1 MIYYLVILW
10 LLVFFIFLAVSI
22 AADSSILGIISGIW
36 LLLLGLAII
45 VSGIQ
50 VQSGMEIN
58 MDGSTTTYEY
68 QYDDA
73 TLPYSTYSFVWGI
86 ILILSS
92 MYIVYANGE
101 NIA

>member
-1 MIYYLVILW
+1 MIYFLVILW
-10 LLVFFIFLAVSI
+10 LLIFFIFLAVSI
-22 AADSSILGIISGIW
+22 TVDSGILGIISGVW

-45 VSGIQ
+45 VTGIQ
-50 VQSGMEIN
+50 IQSGMEIN
-58 MDGSTTTYEY
+58 TVGQTTTYEY

-92 MYIVYANGE
+92 MYLMYVNGE